1 MSTRKYLSGYEKLLK
16 KRNIEKQI
24 ESQKGS
30 IDKFVTNIKKN
41 TIERLSGLAILSI
54 EKEMLEELKYKNL
67 ISNFASQKA
76 RKIDFKYQKNFIY
89 KYIYIYILFY

>member
-30 IDKFVTNIKKN
+30 MDKFVTNIKKKHN
-41 TIERLSGLAILSI
+41 REI
-54 EKEMLEELKYKNL
+54 KW
-67 ISNFASQKA
+67 IS
-76 RKIDFKYQKNFIY
+76 
-89 KYIYIYILFY
+89 YIIN